1 MSTQSKDKCPLCLE
15 TMDLTDKHLKP
26 CKCGY
31 EICLWC
37 WHHIME
43 MDQKDECGG
52 RCPGCRSI
60 YNKDRILETSTSNQ
74 ILKEL
79 CADKSNLQQE
89 QTKLQKQKSVKS
101 QSRVEEEPT
110 DPNSVRVI
118 QRKLVYIIGMPSEF
132 ASEKVLR
139 QKCFLGQYGKIE
151 NIIIDNIGANHQLPD
166 SGRVYVTFSKE
177 EEAVLCIESVNGYIL
192 NGRPLKATF
201 GVTRYCHIWLS
212 NKVCQK
218 SNCTYVHQ
226 KALAEDTCT
235 KDDVGVFCARLQ
247 HLLGM
252 NMTGPQQ
259 RSGSTLPSPGGCN
272 SKTTICTGNSKD
284 KICINVGVVPR
295 DSNKDPGTPAAAIL
309 RDSVH
314 PSGKP
319 PSVVTAASHQLNNH
333 ESILSQQKKVSSK
346 SQELPQLGPKGQL
359 NEQLASSDDKSQASA
374 HLGNEVPDSK
384 QKTTAVN
391 GTVETSWRK
400 PHYANI
406 VSQGSSAPS
415 RRFTVLTRELT
426 STDTRSKATG
436 QEAIWISKKLALL
449 KDERNDRVTSPRSQ
463 DLKVVSQRPE
473 EPPHRLTNQVSSA
486 VVKSN
491 AGAEEKSACSHTKD
505 TPVQGK
511 DMPLPVNT
519 ASSSATALQSISP
532 TVLSNVSTS
541 DAVTHTSVGTYKLS
555 ISHRKLSSE
564 SKPQILDQQKPSV
577 SDVASV
583 SDCRSILSNQVV
595 CSDGKHQTS
604 AQGGDHSSCTG
615 EMTLSGDQ
623 TSSEQA
629 ESIRL
634 TRPVSV
640 LSSTDIL
647 AKDSNGRKRLVC
659 PPGFKVL
666 HNSSDSG
673 NSVSM
678 SSSTC
683 SALCS
688 TSDAPVQE
696 SCSITDQ
703 PDIIGWVSECLE
715 DGGDTRQSNSVSIPS
730 TLSSTDTIW
739 RPTQL
744 TGSSFGA
751 SNHCVLPPYHGGM
764 LQCMSGDQSPM
775 ICCCTFP
782 SVSSIPN
789 QKPAYW
795 NGGASSYMAPGGY
808 NTFYQNTAS
817 GMRTGMVGTLLQ
829 QPSPP
834 GLYNDWTSGSTDS
847 GLNSA
852 QVGRPYSMY
861 SLF

>member
-1 MSTQSKDKCPLCLE
+1 MSTQAKDKCPLCLE

-43 MDQKDECGG
+43 MDRKDECGG

-60 YNKDRILETSTSNQ
+60 YNKDRILQTSTSNQ

-89 QTKLQKQKSVKS
+89 QMKLQKQKSVTS
-101 QSRVEEEPT
+101 QSRIVEEPI
-110 DPNSVRVI
+110 DPNIVRVI

-139 QKCFLGQYGKIE
+139 QKSFLGQYGKIE
-151 NIIIDNIGANHQLPD
+151 NIIIDNIGANQQLPD
-166 SGRVYVTFSKE
+166 SGRVYVTFSRE

-218 SNCTYVHQ
+218 PNCSYVHQ
-226 KALAEDTCT
+226 KALAEDICT

-252 NMTGPQQ
+252 NMTGPQ

-272 SKTTICTGNSKD
+272 SKISMCTGNSKD
-284 KICINVGVVPR
+284 KICINEGVVSR
-295 DSNKDPGTPAAAIL
+295 DGSKNPGTAAAII
-309 RDSVH
+309 RDSIH

-319 PSVVTAASHQLNNH
+319 PSIVNAALHQLNNH
-333 ESILSQQKKVSSK
+333 DSILSQQKKVSSK
-346 SQELPQLGPKGQL
+346 SQELPQLGPKSRL
-359 NEQLASSDDKSQASA
+359 DEQLASTDDKSQESA
-374 HLGNEVPDSK
+374 HLGDEVSDSK
-384 QKTTAVN
+384 QMTSAVN

-400 PHYANI
+400 LHYATA
-406 VSQGSSAPS
+406 VSQGSSGPS

-436 QEAIWISKKLALL
+436 QEGSWISKKLALQ
-449 KDERNDRVTSPRSQ
+449 KENDRVTFPRSQ
-463 DLKVVSQRPE
+463 NLKIVSQRPE
-473 EPPHRLTNQVSSA
+473 EPPHRLTSQLSST
-486 VVKSN
+486 VVKSH
-491 AGAEEKSACSHTKD
+491 AAAEEKSALHITIRD
-505 TPVQGK
+505 TPVQRK
-511 DMPLPVNT
+511 HMQFPVST
-519 ASSSATALQSISP
+519 ASSSATALQSVSS
-532 TVLSNVSTS
+532 TVLSNLSTS
-541 DAVTHTSVGTYKLS
+541 DAVTQTSVGTYKLP
-555 ISHRKLSSE
+555 HRKLASE
-564 SKPQILDQQKPSV
+564 SKPQILCQQKAPVSDKGVGSV
-577 SDVASV
+577 SE
-583 SDCRSILSNQVV
+583 CRSIHSNQVV
-595 CSDGKHQTS
+595 CSDDKHQTS

-615 EMTLSGDQ
+615 ETAQSGDQ

-629 ESIRL
+629 GSIL
-634 TRPVSV
+634 LSRPVSV

-647 AKDSNGRKRLVC
+647 AKDNNERKRLVC

-666 HNSSDSG
+666 HKSSDSG
-673 NSVSM
+673 SSVPM

-688 TSDAPVQE
+688 TSDAPLQA
-696 SCSITDQ
+696 ITDQ
-703 PDIIGWVSECLE
+703 PDIISWVSECLE

-730 TLSSTDTIW
+730 TLSSTDSIW

-744 TGSSFGA
+744 PGSSLGA
-751 SNHCVLPPYHGGM
+751 SNHCVLPPYPGGM
-764 LQCMSGDQSPM
+764 LQCMGGNQNPM

-789 QKPAYW
+789 QKPEYW

-829 QPSPP
+829 QSSPP
-834 GLYNDWTSGSTDS
+834 GLYNDWTNGSADP
-847 GLNSA
+847 GLNTA
-852 QVGRPYSMY
+852 QVGHPYSMY

>member
-1 MSTQSKDKCPLCLE
+1 MSTQAKDKCPLCLE

-43 MDQKDECGG
+43 MDRKDECGG

-74 ILKEL
+74 MHVLKEL

-101 QSRVEEEPT
+101 QTRVVEEPI
-110 DPNSVRVI
+110 DPNNVRVI

-139 QKCFLGQYGKIE
+139 QKSFLGQYGKIE
-151 NIIIDNIGANHQLPD
+151 NIIIDNIGANQQLPD
-166 SGRVYVTFSKE
+166 SGRVYVTFSRE

-192 NGRPLKATF
+192 GGRLLKATF

-218 SNCTYVHQ
+218 PNCSYVHY
-226 KALAEDTCT
+226 KALAEDICT

-252 NMTGPQQ
+252 NMTGPQK
-259 RSGSTLPSPGGCN
+259 RSGSTLPSPGGWN
-272 SKTTICTGNSKD
+272 SKTTICTGNSED
-284 KICINVGVVPR
+284 KICINDGVVPG
-295 DSNKDPGTPAAAIL
+295 DGNKNPGTLTAAIL
-309 RDSVH
+309 RDSIH
-314 PSGKP
+314 PSCKP
-319 PSVVTAASHQLNNH
+319 PSIVNAAPHQLNNH

-346 SQELPQLGPKGQL
+346 SPELPQLGPKGRL
-359 NEQLASSDDKSQASA
+359 DEQLASSDDKSQVSA
-374 HLGNEVPDSK
+374 HLGVSDSK
-384 QKTTAVN
+384 QMTSAVN

-406 VSQGSSAPS
+406 VSKGSSPPS
-415 RRFTVLTRELT
+415 RRFTVLTREST

-436 QEAIWISKKLALL
+436 QEGIWISKKLELL
-449 KDERNDRVTSPRSQ
+449 KDVHNDRISVPRSQ
-463 DLKVVSQRPE
+463 NLKVASQIPE
-473 EPPHRLTNQVSSA
+473 EPLQRLINQLSS
-486 VVKSN
+486 VFVKSHT
-491 AGAEEKSACSHTKD
+491 GAEEKSACSHIKD

-511 DMPLPVNT
+511 DMQLSVNT
-519 ASSSATALQSISP
+519 AASSATVLQSISP
-532 TVLSNVSTS
+532 TVLSNLSTS
-541 DAVTHTSVGTYKLS
+541 DAMKLA
-555 ISHRKLSSE
+555 SE
-564 SKPQILDQQKPSV
+564 SEPQILYQQKASV
-577 SDVASV
+577 SDKDVASV
-583 SDCRSILSNQVV
+583 SDCRSILSNQAV

-604 AQGGDHSSCTG
+604 AQGGDHSSCPG
-615 EMTLSGDQ
+615 KMTLSGDQ

-634 TRPVSV
+634 PRPVSV

-647 AKDSNGRKRLVC
+647 AKDSKGRKSLVC

-666 HNSSDSG
+666 HKSSDSG

-683 SALCS
+683 SALPS

-696 SCSITDQ
+696 SCSVTDQ
-703 PDIIGWVSECLE
+703 PDIISWVSECLD

-730 TLSSTDTIW
+730 TLSPTDTIW

-744 TGSSFGA
+744 PGPSFGA
-751 SNHCVLPPYHGGM
+751 SNNCLLPPYPGGM
-764 LQCMSGDQSPM
+764 LQCMSGDQNPM
-775 ICCCTFP
+775 ICSCTFP
-782 SVSSIPN
+782 SASSIPN
-789 QKPAYW
+789 QMPEYW
-795 NGGASSYMAPGGY
+795 NGGTSSYMAPGGY

-834 GLYNDWTSGSTDS
+834 GLYTDWTNGSADS
-847 GLNSA
+847 GLDRA
-852 QVGRPYSMY
+852 QVGHPYSMY

>member
-1 MSTQSKDKCPLCLE
+1 
-15 TMDLTDKHLKP
+15 MDLTDKHLKP

-43 MDQKDECGG
+43 MDRKDECGG

-74 ILKEL
+74 MHVLKEL

-101 QSRVEEEPT
+101 QTRVVEEPI
-110 DPNSVRVI
+110 DPNNVRVI

-139 QKCFLGQYGKIE
+139 QKSFLGQYGKIE
-151 NIIIDNIGANHQLPD
+151 NIIIDNIGANQQLPD
-166 SGRVYVTFSKE
+166 SGRVYVTFSRE

-192 NGRPLKATF
+192 GGRLLKATF

-218 SNCTYVHQ
+218 PNCSYVHY
-226 KALAEDTCT
+226 KALAEDICT

-252 NMTGPQQ
+252 NMTGPQK
-259 RSGSTLPSPGGCN
+259 RSGSTLPSPGGWN
-272 SKTTICTGNSKD
+272 SKTTICTGNSED
-284 KICINVGVVPR
+284 KICINDGVVPG
-295 DSNKDPGTPAAAIL
+295 DGNKNPGTLTAAIL
-309 RDSVH
+309 RDSIH
-314 PSGKP
+314 PSCKP
-319 PSVVTAASHQLNNH
+319 PSIVNAAPHQLNNH

-346 SQELPQLGPKGQL
+346 SPELPQLGPKGRL
-359 NEQLASSDDKSQASA
+359 DEQLASSDDKSQVSA
-374 HLGNEVPDSK
+374 HLGVSDSK
-384 QKTTAVN
+384 QMTSAVN

-406 VSQGSSAPS
+406 VSKGSSPPS
-415 RRFTVLTRELT
+415 RRFTVLTREST

-436 QEAIWISKKLALL
+436 QEGIWISKKLELL
-449 KDERNDRVTSPRSQ
+449 KDVHNDRISVPRSQ
-463 DLKVVSQRPE
+463 NLKVASQIPE
-473 EPPHRLTNQVSSA
+473 EPLQRLINQLSS
-486 VVKSN
+486 VFVKSHT
-491 AGAEEKSACSHTKD
+491 GAEEKSACSHIKD

-511 DMPLPVNT
+511 DMQLSVNT
-519 ASSSATALQSISP
+519 AASSATVLQSISP
-532 TVLSNVSTS
+532 TVLSNLSTS
-541 DAVTHTSVGTYKLS
+541 DAMKLA
-555 ISHRKLSSE
+555 SE
-564 SKPQILDQQKPSV
+564 SEPQILYQQKASV
-577 SDVASV
+577 SDKDVASV
-583 SDCRSILSNQVV
+583 SDCRSILSNQAV

-604 AQGGDHSSCTG
+604 AQGGDHSSCPG
-615 EMTLSGDQ
+615 KMTLSGDQ

-634 TRPVSV
+634 PRPVSV

-647 AKDSNGRKRLVC
+647 AKDSKGRKSLVC

-666 HNSSDSG
+666 HKSSDSG

-683 SALCS
+683 SALPS

-696 SCSITDQ
+696 SCSVTDQ
-703 PDIIGWVSECLE
+703 PDIISWVSECLD

-730 TLSSTDTIW
+730 TLSPTDTIW

-744 TGSSFGA
+744 PGPSFGA
-751 SNHCVLPPYHGGM
+751 SNNCLLPPYPGGM
-764 LQCMSGDQSPM
+764 LQCMSGDQNPM
-775 ICCCTFP
+775 ICSCTFP
-782 SVSSIPN
+782 SASSIPN
-789 QKPAYW
+789 QMPEYW
-795 NGGASSYMAPGGY
+795 NGGTSSYMAPGGY

-834 GLYNDWTSGSTDS
+834 GLYTDWTNGSADS
-847 GLNSA
+847 GLDRA
-852 QVGRPYSMY
+852 QVGHPYSMY

>member
-1 MSTQSKDKCPLCLE
+1 MSTQAKDKCPLCLE

-89 QTKLQKQKSVKS
+89 QMKLQKQKPVKS
-101 QSRVEEEPT
+101 QTRVVEEPI
-110 DPNSVRVI
+110 DPNVRVI
-118 QRKLVYIIGMPSEF
+118 QRKLVYIIGMPSEL

-139 QKCFLGQYGKIE
+139 QKSFLGQYGKIE
-151 NIIIDNIGANHQLPD
+151 NIIIDNIGANQQLPD
-166 SGRVYVTFSKE
+166 SGRVYVTFSRE

-192 NGRPLKATF
+192 DGRPLKATF

-218 SNCTYVHQ
+218 PNCSYVHYR
-226 KALAEDTCT
+226 ALAEDICT

-259 RSGSTLPSPGGCN
+259 RSGSTLPPPGGWN

-284 KICINVGVVPR
+284 KICINDGVVPR
-295 DSNKDPGTPAAAIL
+295 DVNKNPGTLTAAIL
-309 RDSVH
+309 RDSVR
-314 PSGKP
+314 PSCKP
-319 PSVVTAASHQLNNH
+319 PSIVNAAPHRLNNH
-333 ESILSQQKKVSSK
+333 ESVPSQQKKVSSK
-346 SQELPQLGPKGQL
+346 SPELPQLGPKGRPD
-359 NEQLASSDDKSQASA
+359 EQLASSDDKSQASA
-374 HLGNEVPDSK
+374 HLGVSDSK
-384 QKTTAVN
+384 QMASAVN
-391 GTVETSWRK
+391 GTVETSWKK
-400 PHYANI
+400 PQYANI

-415 RRFTVLTRELT
+415 RRFTVLTREST

-436 QEAIWISKKLALL
+436 QEGIWVSKKLELL
-449 KDERNDRVTSPRSQ
+449 KDVHNDRISVPRSQ
-463 DLKVVSQRPE
+463 NLKVASQIPE
-473 EPPHRLTNQVSSA
+473 EPLQKLINQLSSV
-486 VVKSN
+486 VVKSHT
-491 AGAEEKSACSHTKD
+491 GAEEKSAHSHIKD
-505 TPVQGK
+505 TPAQGK
-511 DMPLPVNT
+511 DMQLSVNT
-519 ASSSATALQSISP
+519 AASSATVLQSISP
-532 TVLSNVSTS
+532 TVLSNLSTS
-541 DAVTHTSVGTYKLS
+541 DAKTQTSVGTYKLPN
-555 ISHRKLSSE
+555 SHRKLASE
-564 SKPQILDQQKPSV
+564 SEPQILHQQKASV
-577 SDVASV
+577 SDKDVASV
-583 SDCRSILSNQVV
+583 SDCRSILSNQAV

-604 AQGGDHSSCTG
+604 AQGGDHSSCPG
-615 EMTLSGDQ
+615 KMTLSGDQ

-634 TRPVSV
+634 IRPVCV

-647 AKDSNGRKRLVC
+647 AKDSKGRKSLVC

-666 HNSSDSG
+666 HKSSDSG

-696 SCSITDQ
+696 SCSVTDQ
-703 PDIIGWVSECLE
+703 PDIISWVSECLD

-730 TLSSTDTIW
+730 TLSPTDTIW

-744 TGSSFGA
+744 PGPSFGA
-751 SNHCVLPPYHGGM
+751 SNNCTLPPYPGGM
-764 LQCMSGDQSPM
+764 LQCMSGDQNPM

-782 SVSSIPN
+782 SVPN
-789 QKPAYW
+789 QMPEYW

-834 GLYNDWTSGSTDS
+834 GLYADWTNGNADP

-852 QVGRPYSMY
+852 QVGHPYSVY